1 MVLFEA
7 SALDRKDLSGR
18 ACPVHHGTDQ
28 DRAMCRAQKANQII
42 ECVGDIHFA
51 LLVDRDTPRIVQL
64 GACGWASIADSILC
78 ELPANLPGRMFSQ
91 PLRLSTRFDY
101 GDALV

>member
-1 MVLFEA
+1 
-7 SALDRKDLSGR
+7 
-18 ACPVHHGTDQ
+18 
-28 DRAMCRAQKANQII
+28 MCRAQKANQII

-91 PLRLSTRFDY
+91 PLRLSVSLP
-101 GDALV
+101 A